1 MEQKFIKKVRNISAI
16 LLTIVVV
23 VCIVVVVVLAN
34 KSRNTPGAESVEVN
48 VPAKTDPST
57 STTASEPTTAPSE
70 SATEA
75 PTEEPTTVATELPT
89 EEPTEQPTEEPTEA
103 PTEAPTEEPTEE
115 PTTEPTEEPTTEPT
129 TEPVVEPIEP
139 TEGLLYELNVND
151 KQSYTVFAGSA
162 KTERV
167 VVIPEK
173 VGRFPVTV
181 IGSRSSSSDGINFT
195 YTGAFEGCF
204 ALEKI
209 YLPSTIRSIG
219 IGAFFN
225 CERLTDIYFDGTC
238 AQWESITKGASWNYG
253 TPTYTVHCTDGAIE
267 E

>member
-48 VPAKTDPST
+48 VPAKSEPST

-70 SATEA
+70 SVTEA

-89 EEPTEQPTEEPTEA
+89 EEPAEQPTEEPTEA
-103 PTEAPTEEPTEE
+103 PTEVSTEE

-129 TEPVVEPIEP
+129 TEPVVEPTEP